1 MVRVTGTKRSI
12 LDAALALA
20 AEQGISGTTMDDVA
34 DRAGVAK
41 GTLYYNFVSKDKI
54 FESLLLEG
62 LSGLTD
68 ALRAARS
75 GRHGWEA
82 IEVLVE
88 TLLERIADNTALA
101 KVIAGELFRTDRSWQ
116 ESTDAFRNQVLA
128 QFALA
133 IDEALPTA
141 SAAGTA
147 NLMASGVFGATLLV
161 GLEWLV
167 FDPTR
172 AQSDV
177 VAAVLATFSG
187 HLAGPAPRGPGVSIR
202 HVGERQSPL
211 STDDTVDVNGDV

>member
-1 MVRVTGTKRSI
+1 MVRETGTKRTI

-20 AEQGISGTTMDDVA
+20 AERGITGTTMDDVA

-41 GTLYYNFVSKDKI
+41 GTLYYNFASKDKI
-54 FESLLLEG
+54 FEGLLLEG
-62 LSGLTD
+62 MSGLTE
-68 ALRAARS
+68 ALRAARV
-75 GRHGWEA
+75 GRRGWEA
-82 IEVLVE
+82 IEALVG
-88 TLLERIADNTALA
+88 TLLERIAANTALA

-116 ESTDAFRNQVLA
+116 ESSFAFRHQ
-128 QFALA
+128 ALA
-133 IDEALPTA
+133 EFAVAIAEALPDDS
-141 SAAGTA
+141 SAETT

-187 HLAGPAPRGPGVSIR
+187 RLLGSSATT
-202 HVGERQSPL
+202 VGR
-211 STDDTVDVNGDV
+211 